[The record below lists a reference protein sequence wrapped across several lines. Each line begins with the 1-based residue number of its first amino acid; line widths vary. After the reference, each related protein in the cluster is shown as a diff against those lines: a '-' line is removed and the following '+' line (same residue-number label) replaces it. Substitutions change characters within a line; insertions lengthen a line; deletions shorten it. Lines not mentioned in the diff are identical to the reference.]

1 MATRPTGTG
10 GNLTGGRLALVAV
23 GVLVLLLALLWFF
36 VLRSDPAVE
45 TTTPPIPAPGAASP
59 TPEAEPEETTR
70 ARNRPVE
77 TFEVFAPKDPF
88 RPVLA
93 ATDTTGAGG
102 TTGDTGDGTAT
113 GGSGTT
119 NGDGT
124 GTTAGGGSQSGGG
137 SSGGESIGGRRVR
150 LVDVF
155 SEDGD
160 QRARVQVDGTVYT
173 VREGDRFAD
182 NFELLDI
189 QGQCASLLYGDD
201 QFTLCEGEEILK

>member
-1 MATRPTGTG
+1 MAARPQRGR
-10 GNLTGGRLALVAV
+10 NLTGGQLALVAV
-23 GVLVLLLALLWFF
+23 GLLLLLLALLWFF
-36 VLRSDPAVE
+36 VLRGEPEVE
-45 TTTPPIPAPGAASP
+45 TAAPTIPAPGAASP
-59 TPEAEPEETTR
+59 MPEPEETTR
-70 ARNRPVE
+70 PRNRPVE

-88 RPVLA
+88 RPVLGA
-93 ATDTTGAGG
+93 TTGGTGTGGATDVGTADDGTAGN
-102 TTGDTGDGTAT
+102 GDGTA
-113 GGSGTT
+113 
-119 NGDGT
+119 
-124 GTTAGGGSQSGGG
+124 AGGASAGGAANG
-137 SSGGESIGGRRVR
+137 SSGDGESIGGRRVR

-155 SEDGD
+155 TEGGG